1 MPRHRKIW
9 FVVADGS
16 RARIV
21 TRQAEGSGCAIVAE
35 YEAPSARVPSRDIV
49 SDRPGRAQESASPA
63 RHAVEPRQDPHR
75 AAKES
80 FLRELADEL
89 GRANEQ
95 GAFDR
100 LVLYADPHSL
110 AVLRQKLNEATRA
123 KVAAEFSKDLTK
135 VPLPELDRHLE
146 RAPRPAG

>member
-1 MPRHRKIW
+1 MPQHRKIW

-21 TRQAEGSGCAIVAE
+21 TRPAEATGYEIVAE
-35 YEAPSARVPSRDIV
+35 YEAPQVRRPSRDIV

-80 FLRELADEL
+80 FLCKLADEL
-89 GRANEQ
+89 DRANER
-95 GAFDR
+95 GAFDQ

-110 AVLRQKLNEATRA
+110 AVLRQKLNETTRA
-123 KVAAEFSKDLTK
+123 KVAAEFPKDLTK

-146 RAPRPAG
+146 STPRPAG